1 MSINRGRD
9 KEEGIY
15 IKRNKTVRFAET
27 WVAVETLI
35 ESEVNSEKE
44 KQILYNK
51 TFMWNLK
58 MMQMK
63 SFAKQK

>member
-1 MSINRGRD
+1 M
-9 KEEGIY
+9 
-15 IKRNKTVRFAET
+15 RFAET
-27 WVAVETLI
+27 WVAVETVI

>member
-1 MSINRGRD
+1 M
-9 KEEGIY
+9 
-15 IKRNKTVRFAET
+15 
-27 WVAVETLI
+27 AVEIVI
-35 ESEVNSEKE
+35 ESGVNSEKE

-51 TFMWNLK
+51 AYMWNLK